1 VNNITPPTATEPST
15 DFDPDIVLLRL
26 RRKEGN
32 WVGWG
37 QDCQQLQKTG
47 YTPQQIFEAS
57 GFEPIHQN
65 QLIVA
70 AQVFANITEIGV
82 QPATVTHFT
91 RVGSDSLYELRI
103 LSKKDRATVA
113 DFLVDRNLNSE
124 SAKEVAKAT
133 RDYADLRQLPTGFTA
148 HPGDAVAYQ
157 YWRYASQ
164 QHDLMEKTRL
174 VARGLLFAHSNSARQ
189 QIEKLLGSLSQPER
203 ANPKLP
209 LYRLES
215 DEELPRFLPVAGKLP
230 LKAADV
236 AAIPRATAVGAFSLV
251 NTTWQ
256 RWVGLPGWQMVI
268 SAIDPIVV
276 FQVNQNLIKDAEAEE
291 ELLMLIDRGITEWND
306 FKYFMVDRGGEL
318 VIDYFAT
325 LPSEPIIGQ
334 LVLVLRPKRL
344 LATGDQHDLWQIEE

>member
-1 VNNITPPTATEPST
+1 MNDITPAPSTEPSVE
-15 DFDPDIVLLRL
+15 FNPEVVLLRL
-26 RRKEGN
+26 RRKEGT
-32 WVGWG
+32 WVEWG
-37 QDCQQLQKTG
+37 QDCQQLQKNG
-47 YTPQQIFEAS
+47 YTQQQIFEAS

-65 QLIVA
+65 QLMVA
-70 AQVFANITEIGV
+70 AQVFASMAEVGV
-82 QPATVTHFT
+82 QPATTTHFT
-91 RVGSDSLYELRI
+91 RIGSDSLYELRI
-103 LSKKDRATVA
+103 LSKKDRAAVA
-113 DFLVDRNLNSE
+113 DFLVDRSFNSE
-124 SAKEVAKAT
+124 VAKEVAKAAK
-133 RDYADLRQLPTGFTA
+133 DYADLRQLPTGFTD

-174 VARGLLFAHSNSARQ
+174 VARGLLFAHSNTARQ
-189 QIEKLLGSLSQPER
+189 QIEKLLGSLSQTER

-230 LKAADV
+230 LKATDV

-256 RWVGLPGWQMVI
+256 RWVGLPGWQMVV

-276 FQVNQNLIKDAEAEE
+276 FMTNQDLIKDADEDE
-291 ELLMLIDRGITEWND
+291 ELLMLVDRGVTEWND
-306 FKYFMVDRGGEL
+306 FKYFMVDRSGEL

-325 LPSEPIIGQ
+325 LPSEPIVGQ
-334 LVLVLRPKRL
+334 LVLVLRPKRM